1 MAETDRRA
9 ILANMGF
16 RGSHDCWRADFGL
29 PLHAA
34 IADDSVD
41 TLDELMWEA
50 AVDAWRRKEGLRIG
64 AIPDYPEV

>member
-1 MAETDRRA
+1 
-9 ILANMGF
+9 MGF
-16 RGSHDCWRADFGL
+16 RRSQDCWRADFGL
-29 PLHAA
+29 PLPAA

-64 AIPDYPEV
+64 AIPNDL